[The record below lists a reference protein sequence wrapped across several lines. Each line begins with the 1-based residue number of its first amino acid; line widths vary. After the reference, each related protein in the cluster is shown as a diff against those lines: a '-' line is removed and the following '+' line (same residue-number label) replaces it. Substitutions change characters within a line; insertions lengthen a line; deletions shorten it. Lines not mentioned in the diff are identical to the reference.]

1 MQRMFKN
8 ILVVPRGVDPNQSA
22 IQRAL
27 QCASPKARLVLLDLV
42 HEPVL
47 DGYLGNT
54 VIYEP
59 LRARVVAERRD
70 AVEALASDI
79 TKRGF
84 EAIGQAVWEYP
95 LDEAVAKHQRAEGSD
110 LVVFAP
116 EMVEHGL
123 TPTEWR
129 LVTSCTAPVLVA
141 KTPSKKAYR
150 KIVAAVDPFHLH
162 AKPAV
167 LDRSIL
173 GYARGVAQQQA
184 AELTVVH
191 CYTPP
196 EHLGAEFAGTMRAE
210 SGVRREALERLVS
223 EAGLPTSVARLVGG
237 GAPHMLLKQIA
248 ERGEADLI
256 VMGALARGRF
266 EDWFIGSTA
275 ERVLAGPAADVLA
288 VKVSAAV
295 GAPPPR
301 TIAQTATSA

>member
-1 MQRMFKN
+1 MRRMFRN
-8 ILVVPRGVDPNQSA
+8 ILVLARGVNPDQPA

-27 QCASPKARLVLLDLV
+27 LCANPKARLVILDLV

-70 AVEALASDI
+70 AVEALASGI

-95 LDEAVAKHQRAEGSD
+95 LDEAVANHQRAEGSD

-129 LVTSCTAPVLVA
+129 LVTRCTAPVLVA
-141 KTPSKKAYR
+141 GAPSKKAYR

-162 AKPAV
+162 AKPAE

-173 GYARGVAQQQA
+173 HYARGLAQQQA
-184 AELTVVH
+184 AELAVVH
-191 CYTPP
+191 CYTPSA
-196 EHLGAEFAGTMRAE
+196 HFGAELAGAVRAE
-210 SGVRREALERLVS
+210 SGIRREALERLVS

-237 GAPHMLLKQIA
+237 GAPHVLLRQIA

-256 VMGALARGRF
+256 VMGALARGRL

-275 ERVLAGPAADVLA
+275 ERVLTGAAADVLA
-288 VKVSAAV
+288 VKGS
-295 GAPPPR
+295 
-301 TIAQTATSA
+301 

>member
-1 MQRMFKN
+1 MRRMFKN
-8 ILVVPRGVDPNQSA
+8 ILVVARGDDPNQAA

-27 QCASPKARLVLLDLV
+27 LCARPGARVVILDLV

-59 LRARVVAERRD
+59 LRARVVAERRG
-70 AVEALASDI
+70 AVEALASGVM
-79 TKRGF
+79 KRGF
-84 EAIGQAVWEYP
+84 EAFGQAVWEYP
-95 LDEAVAKHQRAEGSD
+95 LDEAVAKHARAESSD
-110 LVVFAP
+110 LVVLAP
-116 EMVEHGL
+116 EMPAHGL

-141 KTPSKKAYR
+141 GAPGKKAYR

-162 AKPAV
+162 AKPAE

-173 GYARGVAQQQA
+173 DYARRLAERSS
-184 AELTVVH
+184 AELAVVH

-196 EHLGAEFAGTMRAE
+196 EHLGGELASAAQAE
-210 SGVRREALERLVS
+210 SGARRLALEKLVA
-223 EAGLPTSVARLVGG
+223 EAGLPTSVARLASG
-237 GAPHMLLKQIA
+237 GAPHMLLRQMA

-266 EDWFIGSTA
+266 EEWFIGSTA
-275 ERVLAGPAADVLA
+275 ERVLSGSAADVLA
-288 VKVSAAV
+288 VKAS
-295 GAPPPR
+295 PER
-301 TIAQTATSA
+301 